1 MSFMSEEDDLSQRRA
16 VLDLL
21 RDTQRRAVLSLL
33 QTAQLA
39 IISARDVAPTGELID
54 QIHAAHLTLGET
66 IALAERALPKRSEGA

>member
-1 MSFMSEEDDLSQRRA
+1 MSDDDDDLESRRA

-39 IISARDVAPTGELID
+39 LISAREVAPTSELTD
-54 QIHAAHLTLGET
+54 QIHAAHVALGKT
-66 IALAERALPKRSEGA
+66 ITFAERAMPRRSTERG